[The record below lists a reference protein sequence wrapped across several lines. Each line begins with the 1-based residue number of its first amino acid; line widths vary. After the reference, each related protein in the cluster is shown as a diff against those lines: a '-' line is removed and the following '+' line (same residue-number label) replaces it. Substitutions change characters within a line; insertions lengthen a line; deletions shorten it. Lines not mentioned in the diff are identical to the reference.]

1 MKNVEYSNHA
11 LRNMITRRATDEE
24 VVDVISTGAVA
35 PGRKGRL
42 IATKVL
48 TRGYL
53 WQSTYYPHKE
63 VQVVHTQYQPAITV
77 VTVRTRYGFWAG
89 AE

>member
-1 MKNVEYSNHA
+1 
-11 LRNMITRRATDEE
+11 MIERGATEEE
-24 VVDVISTGAVA
+24 VVDVVRSGDATQ
-35 PGRKGRL
+35 GRHGRV

-48 TRGYL
+48 TREYVWRG
-53 WQSTYYPHKE
+53 TDYPHKE
-63 VQVVHTQYQPAITV
+63 VQVVHTQGEPSITV

>member
-1 MKNVEYSNHA
+1 
-11 LRNMITRRATDEE
+11 MIDRGITEDE
-24 VVDVISTGAVA
+24 VVDVVRTGDVT
-35 PGRKGRL
+35 PGRHGRV

-48 TRGYL
+48 TRGYI
-53 WQSTYYPHKE
+53 WRGADYPHKE
-63 VQVVHTQYQPAITV
+63 VQVVHSQGEPSITV